1 MKYLTVFLFMLCYNL
16 YAQDKEGDLQLPVT
30 DVSDIQR
37 EEEMPPTID
46 EVKMIQKKDDP
57 RKDRQG
63 KKSEKKDKKSEE
75 KK

>member
-1 MKYLTVFLFMLCYNL
+1 MLCYNL
-16 YAQDKEGDLQLPVT
+16 YAQDKEGDLHLPVS

-46 EVKMIQKKDDP
+46 EVKMIQKKDEP
-57 RKDRQG
+57 RKNIQG
-63 KKSEKKDKKSEE
+63 KKSENKNKKSEE